1 MLNLHGRCFFDA
13 FFLLTLCF
21 STYLDFQKLQ
31 VKVNQINF
39 GGLYRIKTS
48 PLIFCVNQWTGFS
61 MIGTSV
67 MKGLN
72 KFDLF

>member
-31 VKVNQINF
+31 VKVNQIN
-39 GGLYRIKTS
+39 LDY
-48 PLIFCVNQWTGFS
+48 
-61 MIGTSV
+61 
-67 MKGLN
+67 
-72 KFDLF
+72 